1 MMDDNNTQMSLDKPK
16 VGRPTIQEEI
26 AIKEQLK
33 FYFENGVG
41 VEATASTTGR
51 STTTVTKYFRIWADE
66 LKQIQSRDF
75 ADEQFE
81 SKRRAIAGIDKQ
93 ILQLYTIQE
102 QINQRIQ
109 KMATDEETKTV
120 NYARVPDAKMHFGIR
135 DGLAKDIASL
145 IDKRASI
152 EMTMTVKDSLDKMVK
167 EVMIKNNLVDDYYA
181 KLGGEATKE
190 LTDSS

>member
-1 MMDDNNTQMSLDKPK
+1 MSNCITMSVESKPK
-16 VGRPTIQEEI
+16 VGRPTLQEEV
-26 AIKEQLK
+26 AIKSQLK

-51 STTTVTKYFRIWADE
+51 STATVSKYFRIWSDE
-66 LKQIQSRDF
+66 LKEAMVKDF
-75 ADEQFE
+75 ADEQHE

-109 KMATDEETKTV
+109 KMATNEDDKTV
-120 NYARVPDAKMHFGIR
+120 DYGRVPDSKMHFGIR
-135 DGLAKDIASL
+135 DSLAHGIASL

-181 KLGGEATKE
+181 KLGREETKE
-190 LTDSS
+190 LTDSG